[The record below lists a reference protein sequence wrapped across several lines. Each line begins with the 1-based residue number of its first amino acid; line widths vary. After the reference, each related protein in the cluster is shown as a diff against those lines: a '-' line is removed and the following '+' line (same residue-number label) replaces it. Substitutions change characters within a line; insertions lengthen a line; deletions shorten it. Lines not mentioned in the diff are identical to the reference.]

1 MAGNSK
7 NMKHETILEEYF
19 DFLKHETLLILK
31 AGNSKNLKHETGNIK
46 TVLKA
51 ELLRKTRNMKQYYNM
66 ETRNLKQKKT

>member
-1 MAGNSK
+1 
-7 NMKHETILEEYF
+7 MKEETILEEYF